1 MKSITQH
8 FFEILGM
15 RFLAKKN
22 LKKINLK
29 LENQEK
35 LNFSREVAAPGLRKF
50 RFMAH

>member
-15 RFLAKKN
+15 RFLAKKI
-22 LKKINLK
+22 LKKIQSM

-35 LNFSREVAAPGLRKF
+35 LNFSWEVADFENEMF
-50 RFMAH
+50 RL